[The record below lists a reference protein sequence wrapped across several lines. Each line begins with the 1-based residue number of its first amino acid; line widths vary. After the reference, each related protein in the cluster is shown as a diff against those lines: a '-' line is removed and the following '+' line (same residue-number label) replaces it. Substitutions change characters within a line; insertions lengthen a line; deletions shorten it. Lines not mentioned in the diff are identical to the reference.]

1 MLHKDFSSNPW
12 IKPEYKLKRNTTA
25 RNGET
30 STEISRKF
38 RHKLWLSVWFSP
50 QQSCL
55 PRTSLRRVLTLTASS
70 TLRSSSTLRRWTPA
84 ASMTTR
90 PSTRISAKPRN
101 ILVRAG
107 CKCETQRGLSS
118 AHLIFFTM
126 GWICCS
132 SDRFKNRKLSHQG
145 FFLDPNFMVLCLH
158 SFTDPLQKLITRVS
172 ERRQRSRSRPNCP
185 RALRGLR
192 PRRRKT
198 SRRPPS
204 ASWCARGRTH
214 PRGRGCGSKYR
225 RQLVRAA
232 LESQ

>member
-1 MLHKDFSSNPW
+1 MLHKNFSSNPW

-70 TLRSSSTLRRWTPA
+70 TLRSSSTSRRWTPA

-107 CKCETQRGLSS
+107 CETQRGLSN
-118 AHLIFFTM
+118 AHLISSQWAGYAAHQIALRIGNYVIKDSF
-126 GWICCS
+126 WIQILWCCVCIRS
-132 SDRFKNRKLSHQG
+132 LIPCRNWSREWAKEGKGARAGQT
-145 FFLDPNFMVLCLH
+145 VLGLYGLVVH
-158 SFTDPLQKLITRVS
+158 GAGKPVVALG
-172 ERRQRSRSRPNCP
+172 P
-185 RALRGLR
+185 RADAPEGGHTLEEEAAG
-192 PRRRKT
+192 
-198 SRRPPS
+198 
-204 ASWCARGRTH
+204 ASTEDSW
-214 PRGRGCGSKYR
+214 
-225 RQLVRAA
+225 
-232 LESQ
+232 

>member
-1 MLHKDFSSNPW
+1 MLHKNFSSNPW

-70 TLRSSSTLRRWTPA
+70 TRRSSSTSRRWTPA

-90 PSTRISAKPRN
+90 PSTRISAKQRN

-107 CKCETQRGLSS
+107 CETQRGLSN
-118 AHLIFFTM
+118 AHLI
-126 GWICCS
+126 S
-132 SDRFKNRKLSHQG
+132 SQWAGYAAHQIALRIG
-145 FFLDPNFMVLCLH
+145 NYVIKDSFLDPNFKVLCLH

-192 PRRRKT
+192 PRRRKI

-225 RQLVRAA
+225 KQLVRAA